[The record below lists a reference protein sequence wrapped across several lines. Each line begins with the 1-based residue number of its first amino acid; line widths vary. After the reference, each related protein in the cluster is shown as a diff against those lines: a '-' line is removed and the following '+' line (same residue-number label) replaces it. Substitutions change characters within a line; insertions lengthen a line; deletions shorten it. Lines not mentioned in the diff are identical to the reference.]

1 MSKKVWILLI
11 VSTLFLGSCAETQS
25 TATKCPLA
33 KKKTCSQVK
42 KKECAKVKVC
52 NKKKECPLTKKC
64 DQKKT
69 CGKKKK
75 CCESKK
81 KYCSKK
87 CSAKKDVYPG
97 WNLGIQAWSFH
108 TGFTLFETIDKTS
121 ELGLGWIEAYPGQ
134 PLCSKYPDAKFDH
147 TLSAELR
154 KKTKCKLKKAGVT
167 LVAYGVVPPDLNNE
181 AQLREI
187 FEFAKDMGVKNLG
200 VEPAD
205 EAALDIFYKLCK
217 EYNIKAGIHNHPA
230 QRSWSVYHNPD
241 KVLGL
246 AKKYDGIIGVCAD
259 VGHWTRS
266 GYDAV
271 ESLKKLEGHITY
283 VHIKDVEA
291 VESRSKP
298 VPFGSGIVNVK
309 AVLQE
314 LDRQG
319 FKGPISIEYPKKD
332 WAECLKDMKDSIYYF
347 NREAKKLK

>member
-1 MSKKVWILLI
+1 MTKKIWILLI

-33 KKKTCSQVK
+33 KKK
-42 KKECAKVKVC
+42 EC
-52 NKKKECPLTKKC
+52 TKI
-64 DQKKT
+64 KT
-69 CGKKKK
+69 CDKKKK
-75 CCESKK
+75 CCPR
-81 KYCSKK
+81 K

-97 WNLGIQAWSFH
+97 WNLGIQAWSF
-108 TGFTLFETIDKTS
+108 GKELTLFETIDKTS

-134 PLCSKYPDAKFDH
+134 ILCSKYPDVEFDH

-154 KKTKCKLKKAGVT
+154 KKVKRKLKKAGVT
-167 LVAYGVVPPDLNNE
+167 LAAYGVVQPDLKDE
-181 AQLREI
+181 AQLREV

-205 EAALDIFYKLCK
+205 ETALDIFYKLCK

-230 QRSWSVYHNPD
+230 QRPWSVYHNPD

-246 AKKYDGIIGVCAD
+246 AKKYDGIIGACAD
-259 VGHWTRS
+259 VGHWARS

-283 VHIKDVEA
+283 IHIKDVEA
-291 VESRSKP
+291 AEGRSKD
-298 VPFGSGIVNVK
+298 VPFGTGIVNIKSVM
-309 AVLQE
+309 QE

-332 WAECLKDMKDSIYYF
+332 WKECDKDMKDSICYF
-347 NREAKKLK
+347 NKEAKKLK